1 MEVVLIVKGVL
12 ILCTL
17 IRVEVVLIVKGVLI
31 LCTLI
36 RVEVVLIVKG
46 GTDPVYTH
54 QSGSCINCVYVFLFH
69 LNSSEKFLSSISN
82 TVDILLLKVSQI

>member
-1 MEVVLIVKGVL
+1 MEVVLIVKGGTDPVYTHQRGSC
-12 ILCTL
+12 INCK
-17 IRVEVVLIVKGVLI
+17 R
-31 LCTLI
+31 
-36 RVEVVLIVKG
+36 

>member
-1 MEVVLIVKGVL
+1 MVMWGSVIPVYTHQSGSCINCKRGTDPVYTHQSGSC
-12 ILCTL
+12 INCK
-17 IRVEVVLIVKGVLI
+17 R
-31 LCTLI
+31 
-36 RVEVVLIVKG
+36 